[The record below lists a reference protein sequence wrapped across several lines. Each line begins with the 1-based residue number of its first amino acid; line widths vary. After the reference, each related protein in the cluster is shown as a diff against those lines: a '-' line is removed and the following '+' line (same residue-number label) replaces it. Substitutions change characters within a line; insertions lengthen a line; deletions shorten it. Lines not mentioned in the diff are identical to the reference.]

1 MEYQGEEYRCEEYRD
16 EEYRDEEY
24 RGEDYQGDRRPLLM
38 AQASTAQ
45 IHGTPCYSGGAGA

>member
-1 MEYQGEEYRCEEYRD
+1 MEYQGEEYRGEEYRG